1 MKVFLLSSNNNMIR
15 EWCKYF
21 SDMPLVE
28 IIHDDF
34 CHFMDIHH
42 KEISCVVSPANS
54 FGLMDGGYDLA
65 ISRWFGWDLMK
76 KVQQYIIDNY
86 HGEQPVGTSFLIET
100 GTSNIKLI
108 HTPTMREPSA
118 IKDPLVVYQCTRT
131 CLIEA
136 QKHSVNN
143 IVIPAFGGE
152 CGYLK
157 HELIAKLMYEA
168 YIQVNEVSQTQLTWG
183 NHRRTEDILDYSSS
197 YGKIHESEMRNIR
210 NDYLRIL
217 VGDIVDDKILSQG
230 DAVVLPTNP
239 MMRFGSGVSGAIF
252 RKAGVDVLEDYAMR
266 KYGISYEDETKA
278 NEMKVGDVRVT
289 PGFGIPCDIIWV
301 QGPKVWEYDDYKT
314 AEDLLMNTY
323 INLLNFANEEGYS
336 SILVPSIGTGS
347 YGFEHRKVAGRVIK
361 TINDCLEE
369 FSEVNLNEQMAVNLV
384 LFDNESANYYLKTI
398 S

>member
-1 MKVFLLSSNNNMIR
+1 
-15 EWCKYF
+15 
-21 SDMPLVE
+21 
-28 IIHDDF
+28 
-34 CHFMDIHH
+34 
-42 KEISCVVSPANS
+42 
-54 FGLMDGGYDLA
+54 
-65 ISRWFGWDLMK
+65 
-76 KVQQYIIDNY
+76 
-86 HGEQPVGTSFLIET
+86 
-100 GTSNIKLI
+100 
-108 HTPTMREPSA
+108 
-118 IKDPLVVYQCTRT
+118 
-131 CLIEA
+131 
-136 QKHSVNN
+136 
-143 IVIPAFGGE
+143 
-152 CGYLK
+152 
-157 HELIAKLMYEA
+157 
-168 YIQVNEVSQTQLTWG
+168 
-183 NHRRTEDILDYSSS
+183 
-197 YGKIHESEMRNIR
+197 MRNIR

-347 YGFEHRKVAGRVIK
+347 CGFEHRKVAGRVIK

-384 LFDNESANYYLKTI
+384 LFDSESANYYLKTI